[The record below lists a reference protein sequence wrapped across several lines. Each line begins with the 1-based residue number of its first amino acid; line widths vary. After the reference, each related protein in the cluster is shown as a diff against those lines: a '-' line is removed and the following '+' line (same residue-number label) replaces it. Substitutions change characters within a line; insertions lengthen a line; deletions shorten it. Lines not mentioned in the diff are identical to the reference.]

1 MQTDLASFDGVCVS
15 NDGDYLY
22 IVQESECVRIPYDY
36 VQMFAKGLN
45 KSIDDM
51 DVLNGVI

>member
-1 MQTDLASFDGVCVS
+1 MQTALASFDGVEVS
-15 NDGDYLY
+15 NDGDCLY
-22 IVQESECVRIPYDY
+22 IVQGAECIRIPYDY
-36 VQMFAKGLN
+36 VHMFAKGLN